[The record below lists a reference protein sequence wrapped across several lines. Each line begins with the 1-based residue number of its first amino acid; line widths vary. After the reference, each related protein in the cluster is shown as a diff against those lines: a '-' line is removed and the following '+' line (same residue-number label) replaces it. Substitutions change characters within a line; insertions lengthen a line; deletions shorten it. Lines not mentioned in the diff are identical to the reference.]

1 MFDEFIGCF
10 ILSEIALHSISREQ
24 ISPIYKQLQFVELT
38 LLTTISAKS
47 YLIRLLKPYCFQ
59 LLYQA
64 MRRVYCFH
72 QHRKAKNV

>member
-1 MFDEFIGCF
+1 MFDEFIAVSSC
-10 ILSEIALHSISREQ
+10 LRSLLHSISREQ

-64 MRRVYCFH
+64 MHRVYCFH